1 MPTLIDLSFEAR
13 VPMRPNLLLPLVG
26 LFACV
31 AMPACAQDNE
41 ARNSVMVIENV
52 KLDYAQV
59 LNVEPVYQ
67 TLRATRTEQQCD
79 PVQTLA
85 PAPVAAQPEDDNR
98 LNRLMDSVKDIFSR
112 RHDAPAPVAAAP
124 APVPSSGR
132 NCLTIEVGREF
143 RRPIAYDVDYVY
155 KGTKYRSRLP
165 EDPGNRLSIRVSV
178 APYVHGADLV
188 PPR

>member
-1 MPTLIDLSFEAR
+1 
-13 VPMRPNLLLPLVG
+13 MRPYLLLPLVG
-26 LFACV
+26 LFAC
-31 AMPACAQDNE
+31 AAPAWAQDSE
-41 ARNSVMVIENV
+41 TRNRVVVIENV

-79 PVQTLA
+79 PVQA
-85 PAPVAAQPEDDNR
+85 PAPAPAPAKAEDDSR

-112 RHDAPAPVAAAP
+112 RHEEAPAPAAAAP
-124 APVPSSGR
+124 APASSGR
-132 NCLTIEVGREF
+132 NCRTVEVGREF

-165 EDPGNRLSIRVSV
+165 EDPGNRLRIRVSV
-178 APYVHGADLV
+178 APYVPDAVVV